1 MNLNSLK
8 KAFQNV
14 TSTTVKKTGEQVQI
28 TRLAVEKSKLAKE
41 LETTYA
47 QIGRRVCELGQDGT
61 FADDAIVSGLGAV
74 ADLKKQL
81 ETLDDEINLHKLER
95 DSAQYQLHFDEDG
108 KPDIEVEIEP
118 LEGEDVSDIKVEP
131 LEGENV
137 NVKYVKL
144 DHIDEDKPEEA
155 SAGEKAMA
163 ENTAESETPAEE
175 DTEEQK
181 GEQAE

>member
-1 MNLNSLK
+1 MNFDSLK

-28 TRLAVEKSKLAKE
+28 TRLSVEKSKLAKE

-47 QIGRRVCELGQDGT
+47 QIGRRVCELGQGGT
-61 FADDAIVSGLGAV
+61 FEDDAIVSGLGAV
-74 ADLKKQL
+74 ADIKKQL
-81 ETLDDEINLHKLER
+81 ETLEDEINLHKIER
-95 DSAQYQLHFDEDG
+95 DGAQYKLHFEKDG

-118 LEGEDVSDIKVEP
+118 LEGEDVSDIKIEP

-144 DHIDEDKPEEA
+144 DRLDEDSTEKPADEEPA
-155 SAGEKAMA
+155 ETDTAA
-163 ENTAESETPAEE
+163 ENAAEDEKNE
-175 DTEEQK
+175 
-181 GEQAE
+181 